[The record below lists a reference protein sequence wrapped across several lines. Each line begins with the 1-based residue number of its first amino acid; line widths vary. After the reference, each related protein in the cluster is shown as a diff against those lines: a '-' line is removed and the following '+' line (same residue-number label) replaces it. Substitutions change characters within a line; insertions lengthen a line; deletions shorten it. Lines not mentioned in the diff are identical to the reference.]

1 MEAWR
6 QWPLGGRRKRA
17 YQKQT
22 KITLTPTGLLMEG
35 DYTQN
40 PGGEFTRVPPSLYTR
55 VVPIPSDDV
64 ALPWMETQTPEPSA
78 RPGHRLSDFAS
89 RICPDGS

>member
-35 DYTQN
+35 DYTKYEVN
-40 PGGEFTRVPPSLYTR
+40 ECNG
-55 VVPIPSDDV
+55 DV
-64 ALPWMETQTPEPSA
+64 APVETIVGGLITSGWPTN
-78 RPGHRLSDFAS
+78 RPLS
-89 RICPDGS
+89 G